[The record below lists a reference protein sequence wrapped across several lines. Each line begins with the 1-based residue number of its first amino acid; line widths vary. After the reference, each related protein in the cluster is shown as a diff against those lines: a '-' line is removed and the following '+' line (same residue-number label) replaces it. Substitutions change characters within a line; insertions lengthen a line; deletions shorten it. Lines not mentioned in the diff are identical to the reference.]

1 MKAIHWFKLTLRK
14 SSLLQ
19 NSKFKACVLWIPHLH
34 LPLCLKLHGFTN
46 GNSEKNWWRFT
57 YGLRPR
63 AQHHCPGRCLEV
75 LVLDDGA
82 GSECLAHIVSVL
94 MTSAFCLSWQK
105 GLELQLLPVFQKL
118 SIISGIHFIIAR
130 LSSACFYLLLHLIN
144 LLKTNLEERER

>member
-1 MKAIHWFKLTLRK
+1 M
-14 SSLLQ
+14 
-19 NSKFKACVLWIPHLH
+19 
-34 LPLCLKLHGFTN
+34 
-46 GNSEKNWWRFT
+46 
-57 YGLRPR
+57 
-63 AQHHCPGRCLEV
+63 LEV

-82 GSECLAHIVSVL
+82 GSECLAHIASVL

-144 LLKTNLEERER
+144 LLKTNLEEREINMPIFFWGKATKCIFGIPDIPHQKVY